1 MKERVDSAGLRD
13 PDTLHGYACIAI
25 AVALGL
31 TVLTIMI
38 LSVAHWVTH

>member
-1 MKERVDSAGLRD
+1 MTDRGDRAVVRD
-13 PDTLHGYACIAI
+13 PDTLQGYACIAI

-38 LSVAHWVTH
+38 LSSAHWITH

>member
-1 MKERVDSAGLRD
+1 MTERVESAGLRD
-13 PDTLHGYACIAI
+13 PDTLQGYACIVI

-38 LSVAHWVTH
+38 LSVAHWITH

>member
-1 MKERVDSAGLRD
+1 MTDRVDRSAVKD
-13 PDTLHGYACIAI
+13 HDTLQGYACIAI

-38 LSVAHWVTH
+38 LSVAHWVMH

>member
-1 MKERVDSAGLRD
+1 MKERVDSAGRRD
-13 PDTLHGYACIAI
+13 PDTLQGYACIAI

>member
-1 MKERVDSAGLRD
+1 MTDRVDHAGVKD
-13 PDTLHGYACIAI
+13 PDTLQGYACIAI

-38 LSVAHWVTH
+38 LSVAHWVIH

>member
-1 MKERVDSAGLRD
+1 MTDRVDRAGVKD
-13 PDTLHGYACIAI
+13 PDTVQGYACIAI

-38 LSVAHWVTH
+38 LSIAHWITH

>member
-1 MKERVDSAGLRD
+1 MTERGDSAGLRD
-13 PDTLHGYACIAI
+13 QDTQQGYACIAI

-38 LSVAHWVTH
+38 LSVAHWIIH

>member
-1 MKERVDSAGLRD
+1 VKD
-13 PDTLHGYACIAI
+13 PDTLQGYACIAI

-38 LSVAHWVTH
+38 LSVAHWVIH